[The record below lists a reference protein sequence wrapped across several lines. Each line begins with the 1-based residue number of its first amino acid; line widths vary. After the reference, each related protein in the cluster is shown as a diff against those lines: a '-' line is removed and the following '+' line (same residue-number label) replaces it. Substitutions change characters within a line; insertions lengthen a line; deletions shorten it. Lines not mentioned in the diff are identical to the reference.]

1 MPAKSKYTKK
11 KFSKDLS
18 DLTKLINSY
27 KGGSVPVE
35 GHDPMADT
43 FGPVSG
49 GKPKRSVK
57 RSAKKVVKR
66 SAKKVVK
73 RSAKK
78 VVKRSVKRST
88 KKEERRSFTIVQVD
102 AKKLPS
108 GEGRYTIKANSS
120 QTPSNA
126 ARKACT
132 RALSKRKTNKL
143 TIHVRETTSGS
154 DKVVKCYNC
163 SRTKLKTPIKIER
176 KGQPTQVI
184 THKTNISERSK

>member
-27 KGGSVPVE
+27 KGGSVQS
-35 GHDPMADT
+35 HDPMADT
-43 FGPVSG
+43 VGSVSG
-49 GKPKRSVK
+49 GKPKRS
-57 RSAKKVVKR
+57 VKR

>member
-35 GHDPMADT
+35 GYDQMSDT

-49 GKPKRSVK
+49 GKPKRS
-57 RSAKKVVKR
+57 AKKVVKR
-66 SAKKVVK
+66 SVKKVVK

-132 RALSKRKTNKL
+132 RALAKRKTNKL

>member
-49 GKPKRSVK
+49 GKPKRS
-57 RSAKKVVKR
+57 
-66 SAKKVVK
+66 VK

>member
-57 RSAKKVVKR
+57 RSV
-66 SAKKVVK
+66 KKVVK

-132 RALSKRKTNKL
+132 RALAKRKTNKL